1 MHLRRHRTRQGAHG
15 GLLQGQRMP
24 GSLVYAGARCPLRS
38 RQLTTCRGHEG
49 QLIGR
54 SRRWGRPR
62 ASCAWAPRGKLGGAH
77 GSGILGD
84 STPGREWAAVKSR
97 RGPSPPSATP
107 PPPWP
112 APGPSP
118 RRNCPQPSVS
128 EVLRR
133 HRPRLAAARPPGP
146 GIPGTAS
153 RRTARPRGAPPR
165 LGPHADHPRWH
176 RDQARGLTASAN
188 LPRAQGASLIRRE
201 HDGGA
206 AAGRGL
212 LLIRGWP
219 RADTGLAGRTGVG
232 VFPGPRHVPRR
243 CLPGRAS
250 SGSAMTRGSLG
261 GIRQEFPGGYPA
273 RPG

>member
-1 MHLRRHRTRQGAHG
+1 
-15 GLLQGQRMP
+15 MP
-24 GSLVYAGARCPLRS
+24 GSLVYAGARCPLRG

-97 RGPSPPSATP
+97 RGPPPPSATP

-133 HRPRLAAARPPGP
+133 HCPRLAAARPPGP

-153 RRTARPRGAPPR
+153 RRGARHRGDPPR
-165 LGPHADHPRWH
+165 LGPHADHHDGTGTRRVPSRPPPTCC
-176 RDQARGLTASAN
+176 AR
-188 LPRAQGASLIRRE
+188 RGASLIRRE
-201 HDGGA
+201 SDGGLPQA
-206 AAGRGL
+206 AA
-212 LLIRGWP
+212 
-219 RADTGLAGRTGVG
+219 
-232 VFPGPRHVPRR
+232 
-243 CLPGRAS
+243 CS
-250 SGSAMTRGSLG
+250 
-261 GIRQEFPGGYPA
+261 
-273 RPG
+273 